1 MFFNLMTIFLTNSL
15 TIHISCSLLSKL
27 IRKFS
32 IFLSD
37 QLFRRLTIGVP
48 AELKGLK
55 VFVFVP

>member
-1 MFFNLMTIFLTNSL
+1 MTIFLTNSL
-15 TIHISCSLLSKL
+15 TIRISCSLLSKL